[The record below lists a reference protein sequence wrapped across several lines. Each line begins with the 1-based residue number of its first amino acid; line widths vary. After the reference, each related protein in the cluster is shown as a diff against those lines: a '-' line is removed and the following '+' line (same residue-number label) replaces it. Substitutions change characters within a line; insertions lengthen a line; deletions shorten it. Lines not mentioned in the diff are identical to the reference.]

1 MAEAEKIKVSEPL
14 EHAPRVL
21 LDDVFDEIKE
31 AVSKNQFGRA
41 KLLAVV
47 LERSI
52 DLHAHGTNLK
62 QSIKLAIEERQ
73 QKKANPKTPASSAG
87 NPAAVAVWPIIGE
100 AALGVAG
107 GAISWVVAGV
117 VLHAFTGK

>member
-1 MAEAEKIKVSEPL
+1 MPEAHKPVEIPEQQLSPKV
-14 EHAPRVL
+14 V
-21 LDDVFDEIKE
+21 LDDILDEIKE
-31 AVSKNQFGRA
+31 AVSKQQFGRA
-41 KLLAVV
+41 RLMAVV

-52 DLHAHGTNLK
+52 DLHARGTDLK

-73 QKKANPKTPASSAG
+73 QRKEKPKTPQASGASPSSG
-87 NPAAVAVWPIIGE
+87 SVWPIIGE